1 MPKLLFFSR
10 VAFLCNLCFLIT
22 SLLRFIPE
30 LKTGFLTSTV
40 IVLGLVVA
48 IVLNALVNLFYL
60 IFMLSNK
67 PISTLVPS
75 WLVITNFLF
84 FLVQA
89 ILLFK

>member
-10 VAFLCNLCFLIT
+10 VAFLCNVCFLIT

-48 IVLNALVNLFYL
+48 IMLNALVNLFYL
-60 IFMLSNK
+60 IVMLSNK
-67 PISTLVPS
+67 PISTFVPP